1 MGFPD
6 GPVVKNLPCNARDLD
21 LILGWGNKI
30 AHARATKPTFQ
41 SPRTIIKESV
51 RRKGRSCMSKE
62 DPASCKTDL
71 RQPNTYV
78 TKISYRLVISLRGGH
93 GNQLQYSCLE
103 NPMDRRTWQVTVHR
117 VTVRRVGYNWSDLP
131 CVSVYQIYCTT
142 QAI

>member
-51 RRKGRSCMSKE
+51 RRKGRLKLHTEYILSKLGQ
-62 DPASCKTDL
+62 T
-71 RQPNTYV
+71 PNLNSV
-78 TKISYRLVISLRGGH
+78 KII
-93 GNQLQYSCLE
+93 
-103 NPMDRRTWQVTVHR
+103 
-117 VTVRRVGYNWSDLP
+117 
-131 CVSVYQIYCTT
+131 
-142 QAI
+142 